1 MKTIKTFAFAVLAL
15 AMSFATT
22 SCNKDDAG
30 TASVSTTSQS
40 ASQAKAGIDLKV
52 TLSEDMFSLY
62 DMKLVYTDGNG
73 VEQSET
79 ITKPSSQAETID
91 ISNKKDTASYY
102 VPSYTINKKVA
113 YTKMPIST
121 VAWRIEYTAKATP
134 TVTKDAYDLYCR
146 FVPKQYSSAESY
158 SGALAFLGANSAKKQ
173 TADQAKDFVEKANFT
188 CSKTFSLSSDGK
200 FSMVSTRG
208 RLFY

>member
-79 ITKPSSQAETID
+79 ITKPSGQAETID

-102 VPSYTINKKVA
+102 VSSYTINKKVA
-113 YTKMPIST
+113 YTKMPINT
-121 VAWRIEYTAKATP
+121 VTWRIEYTAKATP

-146 FVPKQYSSAESY
+146 FIPTEQTGSV
-158 SGALAFLGANSAKKQ
+158 GHLTTGGLATGKSAKQQ
-173 TADQAKDFVEKANFT
+173 TAEQAKDFVEKANAS
-188 CSKTFSLSSDGK
+188 CNRTFSLSSDGK
-200 FSMVSTRG
+200 LSMVSTRG
-208 RLFY
+208 RIFY